1 MAFSFADMKKIN
13 RRKLG
18 NMVPL
23 ELFRTIRL
31 IGMKE
36 GLPMEGKTTTLT
48 IGREIGESFPAETL
62 ESVLAL
68 YKDLKIG
75 IPTII
80 EKTSSLMRI
89 KIEECFCKGLPVHE
103 GKHVCDLE
111 GAILEGALAK
121 VMRKDISVY
130 EVKCNIN
137 GDENCE
143 YLVRISENLNE
154 RVEM

>member
-1 MAFSFADMKKIN
+1 MVEFTFEEMKQIS
-13 RRKLG
+13 RKQLG

-36 GLPMEGKTTTLT
+36 GLPMEGKTTSLT
-48 IGREIGESFPAETL
+48 IGRKIGMSFPAETVEEIL
-62 ESVLAL
+62 VL

-80 EKTSSLMRI
+80 EKTDQLM
-89 KIEECFCKGLPVHE
+89 KVKVEDCFCKGLPTEE
-103 GKHVCDLE
+103 GSLVCDLE
-111 GAILEGALAK
+111 GAILEGALTK
-121 VMRKDISVY
+121 VMQKDISVY
-130 EVKCNIN
+130 EIKCNIN

-143 YLVRISENLNE
+143 YMVRIND
-154 RVEM
+154 